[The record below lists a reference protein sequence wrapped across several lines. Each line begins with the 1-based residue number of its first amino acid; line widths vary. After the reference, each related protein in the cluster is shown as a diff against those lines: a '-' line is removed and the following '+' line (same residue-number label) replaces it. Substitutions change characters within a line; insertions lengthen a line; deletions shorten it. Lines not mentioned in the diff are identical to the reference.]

1 MRSQTA
7 PSKTGFQRGSLT
19 PQTRGS
25 APLLLE
31 ATEALIEICIQM
43 GKICQALNV
52 TEGVALMNDIIDGTC
67 HEAALAKFQE
77 THKLGTDMFK
87 YGRVTK

>member
-1 MRSQTA
+1 
-7 PSKTGFQRGSLT
+7 
-19 PQTRGS
+19 
-25 APLLLE
+25 
-31 ATEALIEICIQM
+31 M